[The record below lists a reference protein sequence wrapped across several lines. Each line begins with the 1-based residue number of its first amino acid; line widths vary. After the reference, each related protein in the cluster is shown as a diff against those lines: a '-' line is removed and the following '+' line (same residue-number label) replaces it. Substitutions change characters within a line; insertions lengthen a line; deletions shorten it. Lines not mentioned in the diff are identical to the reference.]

1 MRVLTAQDAQPMG
14 RSILK
19 RPNAKEPGT
28 NLHSG
33 PSICK
38 ELSSATRTFLSAVAS
53 SKGN

>member
-19 RPNAKEPGT
+19 RPNAKGPGT

-38 ELSSATRTFLSAVAS
+38 ELSFANAEFSIRSCKL
-53 SKGN
+53 

>member
-28 NLHSG
+28 NL
-33 PSICK
+33 
-38 ELSSATRTFLSAVAS
+38 ELRPKTWTD
-53 SKGN
+53 